1 MVDLYRGYSEGLL
14 ADEEPTR
21 FADMYG
27 TAATGLLFAPS
38 AGISDIMGLAPDP
51 ARQGEYL
58 PSFGANIREG
68 NYLDAGLQALGG
80 AGDVMMAGGALF
92 PPAAAAGALMKAPRA
107 IRVANRTDV
116 SDLFGSGAESVTYS
130 DPVSGGFIEV
140 LQRKDGVPSVL
151 QLEVPEQ
158 FRGSGIGQELQAAA
172 MADNPTLQG
181 QVSSKAAAVGAY
193 RLGRRPVGN
202 PSATLQ
208 DVFDIIDEQSSVNMA
223 APLAPAGAAMK
234 APRVS
239 QVGRLISQNIDR
251 NPKKLAKE
259 FRSQGLLGDITP
271 EEFYSEFE
279 KISDLKRKRS
289 DARSGGDPLL
299 TSAQYRPFRAK
310 KMSLK
315 KQIKESPMFNSWTKA
330 NRDRVLGSTDR
341 QTANKEGSLATIEA
355 IAREARKRGLKVYH
369 TSKGKSG
376 RASSRYI
383 EMPDGNRVRIS
394 DHALPDT
401 LEREHKRSVGV
412 GIMSKDVVVDDWR
425 NMSIDDYMSEILTPT
440 GGRSDQQGEG
450 IL

>member
-1 MVDLYRGYSEGLL
+1 MADLYRGYSEGLL
-14 ADEEPTR
+14 VDEEPTR
-21 FADMYG
+21 FDDMYG

-92 PPAAAAGALMKAPRA
+92 PPAAAAGALMKAPR
-107 IRVANRTDV
+107 VA
-116 SDLFGSGAESVTYS
+116 
-130 DPVSGGFIEV
+130 
-140 LQRKDGVPSVL
+140 
-151 QLEVPEQ
+151 
-158 FRGSGIGQELQAAA
+158 
-172 MADNPTLQG
+172 
-181 QVSSKAAAVGAY
+181 
-193 RLGRRPVGN
+193 
-202 PSATLQ
+202 
-208 DVFDIIDEQSSVNMA
+208 
-223 APLAPAGAAMK
+223 
-234 APRVS
+234 

-259 FRSQGLLGDITP
+259 LRSQGLLGDITP